1 MCTIQLWLGNLR
13 RKADIN
19 VDFFSSGG
27 GVVNFA
33 NRFDLQLQ
41 PEDWDPNVAGD
52 DEPHTAF
59 EIGLRHMNE
68 GSYVAATQS
77 FWQCINSESG
87 SSEAVTSVKCIFDFA
102 RAVDRDLNQLRDSFL
117 DIAIENEDENPN
129 LAWKARKYAFYCTR
143 ASGRYADAVTEAQE
157 LQEFA
162 PEEIERL
169 FLEIDILAMG
179 ELMDD
184 NLDAVGNN
192 EIEIVRLHEEIE
204 KIVSGQT
211 KHEVTTTP
219 EKFSLQP
226 VYPNPFN
233 SVAKIR
239 YEVANPAHFV
249 LKVFDTSGRE
259 IITLLDNKLDAGYY
273 ETAWN
278 GNVVPTGIY
287 FLRMNTDGFVQTQ
300 KLALVK

>member
-27 GVVNFA
+27 GVVNIA

-117 DIAIENEDENPN
+117 DIAIENETRTLILPGKQENMLFIA
-129 LAWKARKYAFYCTR
+129 LAPVVDMRMQSLKRKSCR
-143 ASGRYADAVTEAQE
+143 NSLRR
-157 LQEFA
+157 
-162 PEEIERL
+162 RL
-169 FLEIDILAMG
+169 RD
-179 ELMDD
+179 
-184 NLDAVGNN
+184 
-192 EIEIVRLHEEIE
+192 
-204 KIVSGQT
+204 
-211 KHEVTTTP
+211 
-219 EKFSLQP
+219 FSL
-226 VYPNPFN
+226 
-233 SVAKIR
+233 R
-239 YEVANPAHFV
+239 
-249 LKVFDTSGRE
+249 LTSWQWE
-259 IITLLDNKLDAGYY
+259 N
-273 ETAWN
+273 
-278 GNVVPTGIY
+278 
-287 FLRMNTDGFVQTQ
+287 
-300 KLALVK
+300 